1 MQFHREIWVISTLPH
16 EATRLASPP
25 SGLASPHGEARRASC
40 QLSRRATRWNEVG
53 GQINEAKWVRHRFHL
68 PHIQLASSRLVAI
81 SAYRRRNNGSG
92 RGCKRY
98 RRYGMVR
105 FGVAFLNCASE
116 TGAILDLVIS
126 IATVHTEVIDF
137 MAFSLLLR

>member
-1 MQFHREIWVISTLPH
+1 
-16 EATRLASPP
+16 
-25 SGLASPHGEARRASC
+25 
-40 QLSRRATRWNEVG
+40 
-53 GQINEAKWVRHRFHL
+53 
-68 PHIQLASSRLVAI
+68 
-81 SAYRRRNNGSG
+81 
-92 RGCKRY
+92 
-98 RRYGMVR
+98 MVR